1 MNLTMLDILSRIVR
15 LQNEGRRMVL
25 ATLVAVRGSSA
36 RDPGAA
42 FAVSDRDELVGA
54 IGGGCVEAALVEE
67 AREIFR
73 SGRART
79 LAYQVSEREA
89 ADLGIRCGGE
99 MTILLDSLEAGYCA
113 EVERTGDE
121 IVAHALRLDGEAIG
135 ARMAIYAERCY
146 GTLGDPNLD
155 RALAA
160 RARDLSLRAAA
171 EIDLEGARIF
181 LAPKR
186 VAPHLYLFGALDFAA
201 ATIDV
206 AHVLGYVVTLC
217 DARAAFA
224 TKERFPNADRI
235 VVGWP
240 HEFLASAPIDERS
253 AIVSFTHDEKFDVPL
268 LLAAVRSRAGYVGAL
283 GSRTTHA
290 HRIAALREAGMTDAE
305 LSRLCAPVGLDIG
318 ARTPEETA
326 LAVLAEIVAVERGR
340 SGGSL
345 SRGTGAIRGRTL
357 A

>member
-1 MNLTMLDILSRIVR
+1 VLDILSRIVR
-15 LQNEGRRMVL
+15 LQGEGREIVL
-25 ATLVAVRGSSA
+25 GTLVAVRGSSA
-36 RDPGAA
+36 RAPGAA
-42 FAVSDRDELVGA
+42 FAVSDREELVGA
-54 IGGGCVEAALVEE
+54 IGGGCVEAALVDE
-67 AREIFR
+67 ARKLFH
-73 SGRART
+73 SGRSRT
-79 LAYQVSEREA
+79 LAYQFSEREA
-89 ADLGIRCGGE
+89 ADLGLRCGGE
-99 MTILLDSLEAGYCA
+99 MTIVLERLDPNYCA
-113 EVERTGDE
+113 ELERTHDE
-121 IVAHALRLDGEAIG
+121 IVALALRLDGDAIG
-135 ARMAIYAERCY
+135 ARMAIYAERCF
-146 GTLGDPNLD
+146 GTLGDPELD

-160 RARDLSLRAAA
+160 RARDLPLREAA
-171 EIDLEGARIF
+171 EIDLKGARIF

-186 VAPHLYLFGALDFAA
+186 VAPQMYLFGALDFAS
-201 ATIDV
+201 ATIDI

-224 TKERFPNADRI
+224 TTERFPNADRI
-235 VVGWP
+235 VVAWP

-318 ARTPEETA
+318 ACTPEETA

-345 SRGTGAIRGRTL
+345 SRGSGAIRGRTL